1 MLYKYS
7 KDFNVVTSEVMMKFL
22 HEGCQDICIHLE
34 LPFSF
39 DMALYTY
46 ELPFQINLSLL
57 LDVNSVF

>member
-7 KDFNVVTSEVMMKFL
+7 KDFNVVTSVVMTKFF

-39 DMALYTY
+39 DMPLYNILTWTRGA
-46 ELPFQINLSLL
+46 
-57 LDVNSVF
+57 